1 MDIKTARP
9 NYIQLSSRKDLDKK
23 RYYFYTAEVM
33 TDSTRDVLGGF
44 EQIVLLALLRLGDDA
59 YGVPIR
65 QAIEQRTGRAVTV
78 GALYST
84 LDRLEAKGLVSS
96 TFSDPRP
103 ERGGRSRR
111 YFRCEPA
118 GVRALERARDMLAS
132 MWDGLKI
139 AGPKGKE
146 A

>member
-1 MDIKTARP
+1 M
-9 NYIQLSSRKDLDKK
+9 S
-23 RYYFYTAEVM
+23 
-33 TDSTRDVLGGF
+33 DSTRDLLGGF
-44 EQIVLLALLRLGDDA
+44 EQIVLLALLRLGEGA

-65 QAIEQRTGRAVTV
+65 REIEQRTSRAVTI

-96 TFSDPRP
+96 RFSDPKP

-111 YFRCEPA
+111 YFRCEAA
-118 GVRALERARDMLAS
+118 GVRALERARDILAN
-132 MWDGLKI
+132 MW
-139 AGPKGKE
+139 AGVDIKE